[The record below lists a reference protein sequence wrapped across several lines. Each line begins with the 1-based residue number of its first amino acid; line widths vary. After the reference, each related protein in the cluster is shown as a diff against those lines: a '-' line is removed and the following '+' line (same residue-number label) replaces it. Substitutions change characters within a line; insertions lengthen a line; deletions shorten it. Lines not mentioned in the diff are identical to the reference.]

1 MQGAL
6 KSQEYDTA
14 GKWPGGAGLAKHAGP
29 VFGTK
34 PAAVEPASVAE
45 VGLGLP
51 IRGGSTAIYPV

>member
-45 VGLGLP
+45 VGLKF
-51 IRGGSTAIYPV
+51 